1 MIFFLDVN
9 VDNVQDVQYD
19 NFDHNHVLDED
30 DNVGNHD
37 QNQDDNSDQSDGGD
51 SNSSQAHEA
60 LPIQTP
66 PHVDNLDVNVQY
78 DNFDHNHVLDEDD
91 NESEVLK
98 YFFF

>member
-51 SNSSQAHEA
+51 NS
-60 LPIQTP
+60 
-66 PHVDNLDVNVQY
+66 
-78 DNFDHNHVLDEDD
+78 DHNDGDEVSDTY
-91 NESEVLK
+91 LFK
-98 YFFF
+98 